1 MKRVFLTI
9 VACAFAFV
17 CAQAQN
23 SAVETASQLT
33 KAEQFKARNGFIK
46 ETTIYEDK
54 TSGQKLYAKL
64 FTDLQTGEQLTA
76 LEFWPTLGQKLLTG
90 GLMNATG
97 NVTSPIVAPLGYLDM
112 DQVDDLLLALDKILT
127 EYNNSD
133 KKDKFSITYTAI
145 GGIDVFFV
153 KEFGTVTFRKKWH
166 KTDEYGTQTVV
177 YSEATS
183 SLMIAN
189 LSKLIA
195 SIKEAKTIAN
205 QALEKK

>member
-1 MKRVFLTI
+1 
-9 VACAFAFV
+9 
-17 CAQAQN
+17 
-23 SAVETASQLT
+23 
-33 KAEQFKARNGFIK
+33 
-46 ETTIYEDK
+46 
-54 TSGQKLYAKL
+54 
-64 FTDLQTGEQLTA
+64 
-76 LEFWPTLGQKLLTG
+76 
-90 GLMNATG
+90 MNATG

-189 LSKLIA
+189 LSKA
-195 SIKEAKTIAN
+195 
-205 QALEKK
+205 